1 MTGNRGG
8 KREKGVSSQV
18 WGVSWVTVHP
28 LVTNGCQMKG
38 KQRGRLEGSEDK
50 FCLTLLVTGERF
62 CGRGS
67 QRVGNYFLDSRKDGE
82 Q

>member
-1 MTGNRGG
+1 
-8 KREKGVSSQV
+8 
-18 WGVSWVTVHP
+18 
-28 LVTNGCQMKG
+28 MKG

-67 QRVGNYFLDSRKDGE
+67 QRVGNYFLNSRKDGE
-82 Q
+82 QQILLNALQGAADD